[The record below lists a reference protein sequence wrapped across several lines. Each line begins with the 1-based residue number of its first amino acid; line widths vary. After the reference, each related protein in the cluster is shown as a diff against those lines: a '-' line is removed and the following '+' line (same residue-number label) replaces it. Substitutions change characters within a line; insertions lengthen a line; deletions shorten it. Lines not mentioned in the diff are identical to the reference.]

1 MNVTLIHVGDFKEK
15 YFVDAAKEYEKRLGG
30 IISYRDVTIKE
41 SRLDSAPS
49 DAQIKTALATEAE
62 RILAAIPKKAVV
74 FALCIEGKQYTSTE
88 LSTLIQSV
96 KTRTSDICFIIGSSY
111 GLDEQLKLRCDYRIS
126 MSKMTFPHQLAKVM
140 LLEQL
145 YRAEMIN
152 ANRSYHK

>member
-15 YFVDAAKEYEKRLGG
+15 YFVDASKEYEKRLGG
-30 IISYRDVTIKE
+30 FCTYRDVTIKE
-41 SRLDSAPS
+41 SRLDQSPT
-49 DAQIKTALATEAE
+49 DAQIKSALATEAE
-62 RILAAIPKKAVV
+62 RILAAIPKKSVV
-74 FALCIEGKQYTSTE
+74 FALCIEGKQSSSTE
-88 LSTLIQSV
+88 LSSLIQTAKS
-96 KTRTSDICFIIGSSY
+96 RANDICFLIGSSY
-111 GLDEQLKLRCDYRIS
+111 GLDEQLKSRCDYRIS

>member
-15 YFVDAAKEYEKRLGG
+15 YFVDASAEYEKRLGG
-30 IISYRDVTIKE
+30 FVTYRDISIKE
-41 SRLDSAPS
+41 SRLDQSPS
-49 DAQIKTALATEAE
+49 DPQLKLALSSEAE
-62 RILAAIPKKAVV
+62 RIIAAIPKKAVV
-74 FALCIEGKQYTSTE
+74 FALCIEGKQYSSTE
-88 LSTLIQSV
+88 LSALLQSA
-96 KTRTSDICFIIGSSY
+96 KTRSSDVCFLIGSSY
-111 GLDEQLKLRCDYRIS
+111 GLDEQLKARCDYRIS